1 MSRLPLRQHLNAA
14 ASRLANARFASSSA
28 VRGLHGSGAVAG
40 CPAKHCNN
48 GFRVQTEDDS
58 LWANEEPVWKPWQSA
73 ESPGYA
79 PLQLGEGLV
88 GQYAQYKV
96 IRKLNWGVESSI
108 WLVERVASE
117 HKALKPGKLLAA
129 KVLTA
134 HATELEI
141 GKSTCQIP
149 LLNEIL
155 KHSTPPSKP
164 DEPVNKEK
172 FYIPGSEFTITMFD
186 WGAHRT
192 RIGVH
197 VFTILAPMSTTL
209 RKVQRAFRTMD
220 PNRDVMLVRRVVKQM
235 LFALSCVHQLGYIHG
250 DVKAD
255 NICVPLFAEFIPDLK
270 GYLETAPAESLPP
283 RVFPDYSPDPVTC
296 VKSQPYPP
304 IGDDHHVDKIYINL
318 VDFSSAIHASSY
330 STTQRAMPRM
340 LRAPEVILGHRWGQP
355 IDIWALGCLAAELLL
370 HRPLFDP
377 GDNED
382 DATDSEHLAQMVEVL
397 GPFSQGALAKCP
409 LTNTFFNTN
418 GSLNSADGGRRVH
431 VPSLRHSLAEVG
443 LAGST
448 LDEVD
453 ALLHRM
459 LALDPDSRPI
469 ASELLNDPFVK
480 GLNLETN
487 TLL

>member
-1 MSRLPLRQHLNAA
+1 MSRLPIRQHVNAA
-14 ASRLANARFASSSA
+14 ASRFAKDRLACSSA
-28 VRGLHGSGAVAG
+28 VTEHLKPS
-40 CPAKHCNN
+40 NN
-48 GFRVQTEDDS
+48 SLRIQNEDES
-58 LWANEEPVWKPWQSA
+58 MWANEEPVWKPWQFV

-79 PLQLGEGLV
+79 PLQLEEEIV

-96 IRKLNWGVESSI
+96 NRKLGWGTESSI

-117 HKALKPGKLLAA
+117 HKDLKPGRLLVA

-134 HATELEI
+134 HASELEF
-141 GKSTCQIP
+141 GKSTCQVP
-149 LLNEIL
+149 LLGAVIA
-155 KHSTPPSKP
+155 HSKRAAASVDT
-164 DEPVNKEK
+164 NT
-172 FYIPGSEFTITMFD
+172 FYIPGVEHITSMMD

-197 VFTILAPMSTTL
+197 VFTVLAPMSTTL
-209 RKVQRAFRTMD
+209 YRVQRALQTVD
-220 PNRDVMLVRRVVKQM
+220 TDRDVILVRRVVIQI
-235 LFALSCVHQLGYIHG
+235 LHALSCVHQLGYIHG

-255 NICVPLFAEFIPDLK
+255 NICVPVFDALIPDLK
-270 GYLETAPAESLPP
+270 
-283 RVFPDYSPDPVTC
+283 SPDPVTC

-304 IGDDHHVDKIYINL
+304 IGDHHHADKIYL
-318 VDFSSAIHASSY
+318 QLADFSSAIRTSSY

-340 LRAPEVILGHRWGQP
+340 LRAPEVILGRRWGQP

-409 LTNTFFNTN
+409 LTNTFFNAN
-418 GSLNSADGGRRVH
+418 GSLNSAGGGRRVH
-431 VPSLRHSLAEVG
+431 VPSLRHSLAQVG
-443 LAGST
+443 LTGTT

-453 ALLHRM
+453 VLLRRM
-459 LALDPDSRPI
+459 LALDPDGRPT
-469 ASELLNDPFVK
+469 ASELLDDPFVRDFD
-480 GLNLETN
+480 LRTN
-487 TLL
+487 TFL